1 MTEEKID
8 LFEKLIRFLAIK
20 PLPEDNFDLEK
31 AREVIKEENKD
42 DITFI
47 GQHGYF
53 EDVLDTV
60 EQRIGNLRPAES
72 SLFIYIKGESSKS
85 RIERNLLNIIL
96 NVDHI
101 YIVGTPQ
108 EWRINDPKIKFIQIE
123 DIFTDN
129 HQRYLI
135 FRSPTYNV
143 ALVSRHSES
152 NDEDKRKIEAAL
164 TNKKEAVALLTQII
178 GTKIYRQN

>member
-1 MTEEKID
+1 MNEEKID

-20 PLPEDNFDLEK
+20 PLPEDDFDLEK

-72 SLFIYIKGESSKS
+72 SLFIYIKGEDSRQ
-85 RIERNLLNIIL
+85 RIE
-96 NVDHI
+96 
-101 YIVGTPQ
+101 
-108 EWRINDPKIKFIQIE
+108 KKFIKY
-123 DIFTDN
+123 N
-129 HQRYLI
+129 PKRRSYLYR
-135 FRSPTYNV
+135 RSI
-143 ALVSRHSES
+143 SRM
-152 NDEDKRKIEAAL
+152 AY
-164 TNKKEAVALLTQII
+164 
-178 GTKIYRQN
+178 YRP